1 MSAIGPLLL
10 EHLEITLL
18 TAGLIATA
26 VAYAISK
33 NLQLTA
39 LVGLC
44 AAVIWVYGNTLSI
57 LPGIWEE
64 QPQYS
69 HGYLVPAFACV
80 LLWMRWQPLG
90 PVSDSERWWGVAMI
104 GGAMALRLPLS
115 FFAQMIPEMVTVV
128 PALCG
133 VFLLVGGWNAL
144 RWSWPAIVFLVF
156 MFPLPDV
163 IERGLLDPL
172 QKIATITSTYALQ
185 TLGLAAFREGNR
197 IILGDIKLGVVDAC
211 SGLRMLTIFFAL
223 ATAIIL
229 VTVRPMWERI
239 VIVLSAVPIALAV
252 NIARITVTGVL
263 YKYAN
268 KELAETVFHDLAGW
282 VMMPMALGLLYCELQ
297 LLAHLVVDDDAVESV
312 GFGQSGP
319 PSRATVPQS

>member
-1 MSAIGPLLL
+1 MGNLLL
-10 EHLEITLL
+10 EHLEITIV
-18 TAGLIATA
+18 TCGLIATA
-26 VAYAISK
+26 AAYAISR
-33 NLQLTA
+33 NWQVTA
-39 LVGLC
+39 LVGLS
-44 AAVIWVYGNTLSI
+44 AAVVWVYGNTLSI

-90 PVSDSERWWGVAMI
+90 PVSASERWWGAAMI
-104 GGAMALRLPLS
+104 AGALVLRLPLS
-115 FFAQMIPEMVTVV
+115 FFAQMIPEMVTLL

-133 VFLLVGGWNAL
+133 VFLLVGGWNTL
-144 RWSWPAIVFLVF
+144 RWSWPALLFLVF
-156 MFPLPDV
+156 MFPLPDA

-172 QKIATITSTYALQ
+172 QKIATIASTYALQ

-211 SGLRMLTIFFAL
+211 SGLRMLTIFHALCFA
-223 ATAIIL
+223 IVL
-229 VTVRPMWERI
+229 VKPMPMWEKVI
-239 VIVLSAVPIALAV
+239 IVLSATPIALAV

-263 YKYAN
+263 YVYAS

-282 VMMPMALGLLYCELQ
+282 VMMPMALGMLYCEMQ
-297 LLAHLVVDDDAVESV
+297 LLEHLVVEDDAAETV
-312 GFGQSGP
+312 GFGHSAQASH
-319 PSRATVPQS
+319 S

>member
-1 MSAIGPLLL
+1 MGALGSLLL
-10 EHLEITLL
+10 DHLEITLV
-18 TAGLIATA
+18 TAGVIGMA
-26 VAYAISK
+26 VAYGVSR
-33 NLQLTA
+33 NLKITA

-90 PVSDSERWWGVAMI
+90 PVSSAERWLGVAMI
-104 GGAMALRLPLS
+104 GGSMLLRLPLS
-115 FFAQMIPEMVTVV
+115 FFAQMIPEMVTVI

-144 RWSWPAIVFLVF
+144 RWAWPALVFLVF
-156 MFPLPDV
+156 MFPLPDA

-172 QKIATITSTYALQ
+172 QKIATIASTYALQ

-223 ATAIIL
+223 STAIIL

-239 VIVLSAVPIALAV
+239 VIVISAVPIALAV

-263 YKYAN
+263 HVYAS

-282 VMMPMALGLLYCELQ
+282 VMMPMALGMLYCELQ
-297 LLAHLVVDDDAVESV
+297 LLAHLVVDDDAAEAMGIGTTV
-312 GFGQSGP
+312 P
-319 PSRATVPQS
+319 PSRATVPQT

>member
-1 MSAIGPLLL
+1 MSSLGTLLL
-10 EHLEITLL
+10 EHLELTLFISG
-18 TAGLIATA
+18 AIATGI
-26 VAYAISK
+26 AYAVSRDK
-33 NLQLTA
+33 LTTI
-39 LVGLC
+39 LVALC
-44 AAVIWVYGNTLSI
+44 AAIVWVYGNTLSI

-80 LLWMRWQPLG
+80 LLWMRWEPLT
-90 PVSDSERWWGVAMI
+90 PSDASERWWGALMI
-104 GGAMALRLPLS
+104 GASVLLRLPLS
-115 FFAQMIPEMVTVV
+115 FFAQTIPEMVTVL

-133 VFLLVGGWNAL
+133 AFLIIGGWKAL
-144 RWSWPAIVFLVF
+144 RWSWPAVVFLVF
-156 MFPLPDV
+156 MFPLPDFV
-163 IERGLLDPL
+163 ERGLLEPL
-172 QKIATITSTYALQ
+172 QKIATIASTYALQ

-239 VIVLSAVPIALAV
+239 VIVLSAIPIALAV

-263 YKYAN
+263 YKVAN

-282 VMMPMALGLLYCELQ
+282 VMMPMALGLLYLELQ
-297 LLAHLVVDDDAVESV
+297 LLAHLVIDEDSEEASY
-312 GFGQSGP
+312 GTALAGQS
-319 PSRATVPQS
+319 

>member
-1 MSAIGPLLL
+1 MSWIGTILL

-18 TAGLIATA
+18 LAGAIATA
-26 VAYAISK
+26 VAYAVSRDK
-33 NLQLTA
+33 STTM
-39 LVGLC
+39 LVALC
-44 AAVIWVYGNTLSI
+44 AAIIWVYGNTLSI
-57 LPGIWEE
+57 LPAIWEE

-90 PVSDSERWWGVAMI
+90 TPTPAERWWGAAMI
-104 GGAMALRLPLS
+104 GGAVLLRLPLS
-115 FFAQMIPEMVTVV
+115 FFAQNIPEMVTVL

-133 VFLLVGGWNAL
+133 AFLMVGGWKTL
-144 RWSWPAIVFLVF
+144 RWSWPAIVFLIF

-172 QKIATITSTYALQ
+172 QKLATVASTYCLQ

-223 ATAIIL
+223 SASIIL
-229 VTVRPMWERI
+229 VTVRPLWERI
-239 VIVLSAVPIALAV
+239 VILMSAIPIALAV

-263 YKYAN
+263 YEYAN

-297 LLAHLVVDDDAVESV
+297 LMAHLVIEDDTHDDA
-312 GFGQSGP
+312 GFGETAV
-319 PSRATVPQS
+319 ATPT

>member
-1 MSAIGPLLL
+1 MGSLG
-10 EHLEITLL
+10 TLL
-18 TAGLIATA
+18 QNHLDLTLILAGVIATA
-26 VAYAISK
+26 VTYAVSK
-33 NLQLTA
+33 DNRTTT
-39 LVGLC
+39 LVALC
-44 AAVIWVYGNTLSI
+44 AGVIWVYGNTLSV
-57 LPGIWEE
+57 LPNIWEE

-90 PVSDSERWWGVAMI
+90 ESSPSERWAGAALIGVSVL
-104 GGAMALRLPLS
+104 LRLPLS
-115 FFAQMIPEMVTVV
+115 FFAQIIPEMVTVL

-133 VFLLVGGWNAL
+133 AFLLVGGWKAL
-144 RWSWPAIVFLVF
+144 RWAWPAILFLIF
-156 MFPLPDV
+156 MFPLPDF
-163 IERGLLDPL
+163 IERGLLNPL
-172 QKIATITSTYALQ
+172 QKLATIASTYCLQ

-223 ATAIIL
+223 SSAIIL
-229 VTVRPMWERI
+229 VTVRPLWERI
-239 VIVLSAVPIALAV
+239 VIMLSAIPIALAV

-263 YKYAN
+263 YEYAN

-297 LLAHLVVDDDAVESV
+297 LMAHLVIDDDAQEDAGLGHTAVA
-312 GFGQSGP
+312 GN
-319 PSRATVPQS
+319 

>member
-1 MSAIGPLLL
+1 MGSLG
-10 EHLEITLL
+10 TLL
-18 TAGLIATA
+18 QNHLDLTLIIAGAIATA
-26 VAYAISK
+26 VTYAVSK
-33 NLQLTA
+33 DNRTTA
-39 LVGLC
+39 LVALC
-44 AAVIWVYGNTLSI
+44 AGVIWVYGNTLSI

-90 PVSDSERWWGVAMI
+90 ISSPSERWAGAAMI
-104 GGAMALRLPLS
+104 GVSVLLRLPLS
-115 FFAQMIPEMVTVV
+115 FFAQIIPEMVTVL

-133 VFLLVGGWNAL
+133 AFLLIGGWKAL
-144 RWSWPAIVFLVF
+144 RWAWPAILFLVF
-156 MFPLPDV
+156 MFPLPDF
-163 IERGLLDPL
+163 IERGLLNPL
-172 QKIATITSTYALQ
+172 QKLATIASTYCLQ

-223 ATAIIL
+223 CTAIIL
-229 VTVRPMWERI
+229 VTVRPMWQRI
-239 VIVLSAVPIALAV
+239 VIWLSAIPIALTV
-252 NIARITVTGVL
+252 NIARITVTGFL
-263 YKYAN
+263 YEYAN

-297 LLAHLVVDDDAVESV
+297 LMDHLVIDDDAHEDT
-312 GFGQSGP
+312 GLAHTAMAGN
-319 PSRATVPQS
+319 